1 MMEFFL
7 SEKPQQHQ
15 RLSDLP
21 DEDEEEE
28 NLDREMDLGKIS
40 FAKHFSLLKG
50 RERDEYL

>member
-21 DEDEEEE
+21 DEDEEE
-28 NLDREMDLGKIS
+28 NLDREMNLGKIS
-40 FAKHFSLLKG
+40 FAKHFLRKK
-50 RERDEYL
+50 RVEYL